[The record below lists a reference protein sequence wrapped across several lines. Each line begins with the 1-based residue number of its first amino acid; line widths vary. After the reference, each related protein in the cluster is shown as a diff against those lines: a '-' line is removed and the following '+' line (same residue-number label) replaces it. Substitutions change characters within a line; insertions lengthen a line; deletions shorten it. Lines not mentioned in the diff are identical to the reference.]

1 MPSPL
6 QFTMLEGTL
15 NWQISIPM
23 EDNRPTIRISET
35 GKVTVLNAKG
45 ILLLD
50 AEGKEIPTRNR
61 FSLCNCGKTGDA
73 PFCDGSH
80 NG

>member
-1 MPSPL
+1 
-6 QFTMLEGTL
+6 
-15 NWQISIPM
+15 M
-23 EDNRPTIRISET
+23 EEKTPTIQVSKT

-45 ILLLD
+45 IQLLD
-50 AEGKEIPTRNR
+50 TDGNEIPTRNR

>member
-1 MPSPL
+1 MEEKTP
-6 QFTMLEGTL
+6 TI
-15 NWQISIPM
+15 QISK
-23 EDNRPTIRISET
+23 T

-45 ILLLD
+45 IRLLD
-50 AEGKEIPTRNR
+50 ADGNEIPTRNR
-61 FSLCNCGKTGDA
+61 FSLCSCGKTGDA